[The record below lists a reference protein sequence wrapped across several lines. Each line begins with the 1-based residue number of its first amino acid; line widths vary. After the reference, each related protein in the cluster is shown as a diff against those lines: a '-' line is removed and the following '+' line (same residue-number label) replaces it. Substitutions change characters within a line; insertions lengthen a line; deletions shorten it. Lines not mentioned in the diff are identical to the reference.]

1 MGWPGATKVF
11 ATTLGSQMRTV
22 GAMNCVSQPSH
33 GQGVY
38 SEWRSW
44 PLKGPKGCDWLVFV
58 WCLTIVKHHKI
69 DCHCCH
75 YDFGLDSTI
84 DRLNPVFK
92 TQLFFLSR
100 QMRFL
105 VWAHLKWQ
113 WPTQMTRLFGEEAL
127 SLPTGRC
134 TAFTALRHLFKL
146 LTAAKRGHL
155 ASPWKLFGRDNM

>member
-22 GAMNCVSQPSH
+22 GAMNCVLQPSH

-38 SEWRSW
+38 SEWWSRC
-44 PLKGPKGCDWLVFV
+44 LKGPKGCDWLVFV
-58 WCLTIVKHHKI
+58 WCLTIVNHHKI
-69 DCHCCH
+69 D

-92 TQLFFLSR
+92 TQCFFFLSG
-100 QMRFL
+100 QVRFL

-113 WPTQMTRLFGEEAL
+113 WPTQMTCLFGEEAL
-127 SLPTGRC
+127 SLPTGRR
-134 TAFTALRHLFKL
+134 TAFTALRHLLKL

-155 ASPWKLFGRDNM
+155 ASPWKLFGRDNT